1 MVDVAMR
8 WHLVYDGWLGGGW
21 RSIINR
27 LNRWCKD
34 VSFAIDVAN
43 DLSPLSGIPKFAAQ
57 AMHQPRQ
64 AHLADVAATPGLL
77 NQRVLANQFARLA
90 AETAEHPP
98 LQRREG
104 HELFVFPEEA
114 RLGEPVG
121 VELVSGHG
129 VRMD

>member
-1 MVDVAMR
+1 MR

-21 RSIINR
+21 RRIINR

-43 DLSPLSGIPKFAAQ
+43 DLGPLPGIAKFAAQ
-57 AMHQPRQ
+57 AMHRPRQ
-64 AHLADVAATPGLL
+64 AHLADVTATPDLL
-77 NQRVLANQFARLA
+77 NQCGLADQFARLA
-90 AETAEHPP
+90 AETTEHPP

-114 RLGEPVG
+114 GPSESVG